1 MMRFFVTQVIA
12 ASLACSFLQA
22 EEKPTVGVDLKLLS
36 EVTAITPGKSFTVA
50 LSVHHHDGV
59 HTYWKNPG
67 IVGVPIS
74 LEWQLPEGF
83 TAGDIQWPVPELVD
97 MAGHPAHGH
106 TRDILLLVDITPP
119 KSLAKGPIEL
129 RANSRWMACGDG
141 CHPGEKAFALSL
153 PTAEGKSTV
162 AASNTAGAIAEARA
176 ALPRPLSGW
185 TVTLE
190 TPADGMEIRAK
201 FICNGGTVPDL
212 GKVYF
217 YSADGQ
223 ISSSPV
229 QKIEPLENGFRLI
242 AERAEYGPKG
252 QKTLPGVVVTEK
264 PFSPDLGTAVTVEPA
279 YP

>member
-1 MMRFFVTQVIA
+1 MMRFFVTQIVA
-12 ASLACSFLQA
+12 ASLACSVLQA

-36 EVTAITPGKSFTVA
+36 EITAITPGKPFTVA
-50 LSVHHHDGV
+50 LSVHHHEGV

-83 TAGDIQWPVPELVD
+83 TAGDIRWPVPELVD

-119 KSLAKGPIEL
+119 TTLAKGPAEL
-129 RANSRWMACGDG
+129 KATSRWMACGDG
-141 CHPGEKAFALSL
+141 CHPGEKAFVLSL
-153 PTAEGKSTV
+153 PAVNGESATV
-162 AASNTAGAIAEARA
+162 ASSSAGAIAEARS
-176 ALPRPLSGW
+176 ALPRPLTGW

-190 TPADGMEIRAK
+190 TPADAGEIRAK
-201 FICNGGTVPDL
+201 FIYDGGTSPDL
-212 GKVYF
+212 GKIYF

-242 AERAEYGPKG
+242 AERAEYGPKE
-252 QKTLPGVVVTEK
+252 QRTLPGVLVTEK
-264 PFSPDLGTAVTVEPA
+264 PLSPELGSAATVEPA